1 VNDPQPLRHALLSE
15 LGVEHGFGVRG
26 FAEPPGL
33 RRPRQVHGIGVVDA
47 REIAAC
53 AQPPEADAVL
63 SDEPGVRIG
72 VVSAD
77 CVPILLAELGGG
89 LVAAIHAGWRGLSSG
104 VVGACVEALF
114 VRAQDAA
121 LRVHAEGAPTT
132 GRARG
137 APRFAAVIGPHIGA
151 CCYEVDAPVLEAFE
165 ARFGR
170 ALPGA
175 LKPSRPGH
183 AKLALGALAREAL
196 LEAGLAAERIALL
209 EGACTAC
216 DRERFFS
223 YRRDGSGTGRLVHF
237 IAAGPRAAEI
247 AAGPRAAEA

>member
-1 VNDPQPLRHALLSE
+1 VSGVQPLRHALLSE
-15 LGVEHGFGVRG
+15 LGIEHGFGVRG

-63 SDEPGVRIG
+63 ADEPGVRIG

-77 CVPILLAELGGG
+77 CVPILLAELGGE
-89 LVAAIHAGWRGLSSG
+89 LVAAVHAGWRGLSSG
-104 VVGACVEALF
+104 VVGACVS
-114 VRAQDAA
+114 A
-121 LRVHAEGAPTT
+121 LRE
-132 GRARG
+132 RARP

-165 ARFGR
+165 ARFAR

-183 AKLALGALAREAL
+183 ARLALGDLAREAL

-209 EGACTAC
+209 ERACTAC

-223 YRRDGSGTGRLVHF
+223 YRRDGPGTGRLVHF
-237 IAAGPRAAEI
+237 IAAGPHAAEI